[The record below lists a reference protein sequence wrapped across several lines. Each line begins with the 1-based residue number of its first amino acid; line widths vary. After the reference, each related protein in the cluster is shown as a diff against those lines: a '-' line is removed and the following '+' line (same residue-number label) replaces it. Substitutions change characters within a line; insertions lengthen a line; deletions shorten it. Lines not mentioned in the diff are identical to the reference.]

1 MPALAYSVSLK
12 SIEAIFGGHYGEG
25 SAALLGNEYEGF
37 AIDFLNNT
45 VSVRTLVADDLIGN
59 EAQGFAL
66 EFVSNTSSVRT

>member
-12 SIEAIFGGHYGEG
+12 SIDVIFGGHFGTG
-25 SAALLGNEYEGF
+25 SVTLLGAEYEGF
-37 AIDFLNNT
+37 AIDFLDNT